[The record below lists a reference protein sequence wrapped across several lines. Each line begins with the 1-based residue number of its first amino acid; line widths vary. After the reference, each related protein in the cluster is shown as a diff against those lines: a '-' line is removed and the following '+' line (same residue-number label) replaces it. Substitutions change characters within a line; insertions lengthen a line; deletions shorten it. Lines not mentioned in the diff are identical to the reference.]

1 MADATLSH
9 NAPVAAVHGHEGEFE
24 APLFGAYS
32 KKVGM
37 WLFLASDSL
46 TFGALLFAFCYNR
59 IYTAWPT
66 PFGKDSIINA
76 TVMTGCLLSSSLT
89 MVLGVFA
96 AQRGD
101 RAWTRN
107 WLLATMAFGTAFI
120 VLHGMEWSKLI
131 GEGLALPGFFT
142 LLGVS
147 QPSGAGELADV
158 SKNVPQFTQAFFG
171 LTAMHMLH
179 VTIGVIYLGVVALR
193 RWFLP
198 ILGVIWIGAALLIP
212 AGNVFHYPI
221 HVLGIGLLIAA
232 IILFLKPKDYD
243 AHGVD
248 VHLPLGLFDVDE
260 SYVRKRA
267 ERAISSPARNAGD
280 PRGSPGSFARQKASR
295 TG

>member
-1 MADATLSH
+1 MADATLEH
-9 NAPVAAVHGHEGEFE
+9 NAVHGAPASAHGSAGEFE

-46 TFGALLFAFCYNR
+46 TFGALLFAFSYNR

-66 PFGKDSIINA
+66 PFHVQSITNA
-76 TVMTGCLLSSSLT
+76 TIMTACLLSSSLT

-120 VLHGMEWSKLI
+120 VLHGMEWTKLI
-131 GEGLALPGFFT
+131 GEGLTLPGFPKPAT
-142 LLGVS
+142 AAS
-147 QPSGAGELADV
+147 GELV
-158 SKNVPQFTQAFFG
+158 EISKNVPQFAATFFG

-193 RWFLP
+193 KLFLP
-198 ILGVIWIGAALLIP
+198 ILGALWLAGFLLIP
-212 AGNVFHYPI
+212 SDNVFHYGI
-221 HVLGIGLLIAA
+221 HALLIGLVVAA
-232 IILFLKPKDYD
+232 VILFLKPKDYD
-243 AHGVD
+243 AHDVEVSGLYWHFVD
-248 VHLPLGLFDVDE
+248 LVWMFIFPLVYLM
-260 SYVRKRA
+260 STR
-267 ERAISSPARNAGD
+267 IS
-280 PRGSPGSFARQKASR
+280 
-295 TG
+295 

>member
-1 MADATLSH
+1 MADATLPH
-9 NAPVAAVHGHEGEFE
+9 NAVQHGVGGEYE

-46 TFGALLFAFCYNR
+46 TFGALLFAFSYNR

-66 PFGKDSIINA
+66 PFHGESIANA
-76 TVMTGCLLSSSLT
+76 SIMTACLLSSSLT

-101 RAWTRN
+101 RTWTRN

-131 GEGLALPGFFT
+131 GEGLTIPGF
-142 LLGVS
+142 
-147 QPSGAGELADV
+147 PSPASAAAGELADV
-158 SKNVPQFTQAFFG
+158 SKNVPQFPATFFG

-193 RWFLP
+193 KLFLP
-198 ILGVIWIGAALLIP
+198 ILGAIWLAGWLLIP
-212 AGNVFHYPI
+212 SDNVFHYGI
-221 HVLGIGLLIAA
+221 HALLLGLVVAA

-243 AHGVD
+243 AHDVEVSGLYWHFVD
-248 VHLPLGLFDVDE
+248 LVWMFIFPLVYLM
-260 SYVRKRA
+260 STK
-267 ERAISSPARNAGD
+267 IN
-280 PRGSPGSFARQKASR
+280 
-295 TG
+295 